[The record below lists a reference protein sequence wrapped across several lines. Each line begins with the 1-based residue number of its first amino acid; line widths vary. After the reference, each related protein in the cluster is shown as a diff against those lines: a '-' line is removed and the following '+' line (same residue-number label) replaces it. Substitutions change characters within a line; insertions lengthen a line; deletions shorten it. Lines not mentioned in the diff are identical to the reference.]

1 MAITFNSYV
10 VALYALGSFGGFF
23 VVGAA
28 MKFMRWHAGLKRPS
42 FKPIDFWLGSIERLV
57 TMLIFAFKP
66 DQLPWFIGAW
76 VGLKFAANWKRQTG
90 PETSE
95 FSMLFLIG
103 NVLSFGFALG
113 LAKWA
118 QWLSGP

>member
-23 VVGAA
+23 CGWCGDEVHAPARWLKAA
-28 MKFMRWHAGLKRPS
+28 
-42 FKPIDFWLGSIERLV
+42 
-57 TMLIFAFKP
+57 
-66 DQLPWFIGAW
+66 
-76 VGLKFAANWKRQTG
+76 
-90 PETSE
+90 
-95 FSMLFLIG
+95 MLFLIG